1 MPGAGGTTAAAGSI
15 GGAGGGAAA
24 AALVVAMDCSSGGMP
39 AILPAMANPVVTLPA
54 GTVAPPPTVTGAMA
68 DAYMATTIRD
78 AAWLAIPALERDV
91 LLQEAQRWLKGLC
104 PDPAAEGCCGD
115 FATQW
120 TEAVSEL
127 ALALKLSPTAIITGG
142 ASAGGATGEVKKQQL
157 GELSVEFF
165 QAREGAVA
173 TQTSRYGPKAP
184 LVLQR
189 FGFLGD
195 IIGCWLPAYGSNRAI
210 PIERN

>member
-1 MPGAGGTTAAAGSI
+1 
-15 GGAGGGAAA
+15 
-24 AALVVAMDCSSGGMP
+24 
-39 AILPAMANPVVTLPA
+39 
-54 GTVAPPPTVTGAMA
+54 MA

-127 ALALKLSPTAIITGG
+127 ALALKLSPAAIITGG
-142 ASAGGATGEVKKQQL
+142 ASAGGATGEIKRQKLDVL
-157 GELSVEFF
+157 EIEFF
-165 QAREGAVA
+165 QARAGGAT

-184 LVLQR
+184 AVLR
-189 FGFLGD
+189 AFPFLGD
-195 IIGCWLPAYGSNRAI
+195 ILGCWLPAYGSNRMI
-210 PIERN
+210 PVERN